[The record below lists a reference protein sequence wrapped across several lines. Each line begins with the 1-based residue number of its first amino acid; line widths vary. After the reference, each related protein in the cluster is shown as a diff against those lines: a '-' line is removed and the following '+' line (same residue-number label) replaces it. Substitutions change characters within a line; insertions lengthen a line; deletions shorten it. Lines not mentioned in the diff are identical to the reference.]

1 MFQLLNDWTLGIHQ
15 ILGGIPIIVQISKIL
30 SWLGIGYLY
39 YLLSAY
45 LILKKDPRGKLLWY
59 YWTSAAILNAI
70 LKYTFAQPRPYWI
83 EPQIQAFEK
92 SISFGMPSGHAQSA
106 CGVLLMCLM
115 YRLGWFWGVTWML
128 MISLAR
134 VILGVHSLAQVL
146 VGLGLGMG
154 MVLMFHFKHI
164 NRFSLLKN
172 KWFQWAL
179 VIVAFVYGVITIHLG
194 AQTID
199 QLSQTWVNAPI
210 HMKDSFKISSLFV
223 PFGFLSAFLLA
234 QSQNRFLARF
244 EMSKVSTLSKWEN
257 HWWFVCFELL
267 TLFICAWLFRL
278 SFIFVFSKIAQF
290 IPLESVFFK
299 GFGDLSFCLIIG
311 FYLGRK

>member
-1 MFQLLNDWTLGIHQ
+1 MQFLNDWTLGIHQ
-15 ILGGIPIIVQISKIL
+15 MLGGIPIIVQISKIL

-70 LKYTFAQPRPYWI
+70 LKYTFAQPRPYWV

-106 CGVLLMCLM
+106 CGILLMCLI
-115 YRLGWFWGVTWML
+115 YRLGWFWGLTWML

-134 VILGVHSLAQVL
+134 VILGVHSFAQVL
-146 VGLGLGMG
+146 VGLGLGVG
-154 MVLMFHFKHI
+154 MVLIFYFRHNDMF
-164 NRFSLLKN
+164 RFLKN
-172 KWFQWAL
+172 KSIQWAL
-179 VIVAFVYGVITIHLG
+179 VIVTFIYGIIAIRLG
-194 AQTID
+194 AETIE
-199 QLSQTWVNAPI
+199 QVSQAWVNAPTN
-210 HMKDSFKISSLFV
+210 MKDSFKISSLFV

-234 QSQNRFLARF
+234 QSQNRFLPRF
-244 EMSKVSTLSKWEN
+244 EISKVSNLSKWEN
-257 HWWFVCFELL
+257 HGWFVYFELL
-267 TLFICAWLFRL
+267 ALFICAWLFRL
-278 SFIFVFSKIAQF
+278 FFIFVFSKMAQF
-290 IPLESVFFK
+290 IPLETVFFK